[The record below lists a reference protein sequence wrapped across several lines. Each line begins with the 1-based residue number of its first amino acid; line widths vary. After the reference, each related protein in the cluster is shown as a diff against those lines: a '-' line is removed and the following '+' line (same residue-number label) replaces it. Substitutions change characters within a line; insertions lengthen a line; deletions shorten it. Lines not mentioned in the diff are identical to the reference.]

1 MDREGIDSALSSIVK
16 KSGEDKSSVEDL
28 LLLHHRRLNHPSFSL
43 LSQLYPRLFKKTKE
57 DKLFCDSCELGTHTR
72 SSYVSSGN
80 RSSCIFELIH
90 SDV

>member
-1 MDREGIDSALSSIVK
+1 MDREGMDSALLSIVK
-16 KSGEDKSSVEDL
+16 KSGGDKSSVEDL
-28 LLLHHRRLNHPSFSL
+28 LLHHRRLGHPSFSL
-43 LSQLYPRLFKKTKE
+43 LSRLYPCLFKKTKE
-57 DKLFCDSCELGTHTR
+57 DKFFCDSYELRTHTR